1 MVEDEIRDGRRIAEL
16 LASEV
21 DGREDGPLG
30 TIALH
35 VVDEDA
41 DGTPYG
47 EHAYDLTIDGETL
60 ASAHV
65 HEDRIHLEFG
75 RGVDAA
81 AEAAGDRDLR
91 IRPKAT
97 HPPKTLV
104 FVERGADVKRAV
116 EVIVAAAAVAAG
128 EE

>member
-16 LASEV
+16 LASEI
-21 DGREDGPLG
+21 DGREDGRLA
-30 TIALH
+30 TIAIT
-35 VVDEDA
+35 VIDEDA

-47 EHAYDLTIDGETL
+47 EHAYDLTIDGETF
-60 ASAHV
+60 AGVHV

-75 RGVDAA
+75 RGIDIA

-91 IRPKAT
+91 VRPKAT
-97 HPPKTLV
+97 DPPKTLV

-116 EVIVAAAAVAAG
+116 AVVVAAATVAATR
-128 EE
+128 E